1 MQGLL
6 NSGEEGENTMTMA
19 RPAGSANPKAE
30 TKDADV
36 ARLRQRL
43 RGSIVLPQ
51 DGAYEEARQVWN
63 GMIDKRPAA
72 VVYCAAPDDVAETVS
87 LARSQ
92 DLPLAVRGG
101 GHNVAGNS
109 VCGGGIVID
118 LSHMKAVTVDPEH
131 RVVRAE
137 AGLTL
142 GEFDRAT
149 QAHGL
154 ATTMGVVSG
163 TGIAGLTLGGGFGK
177 LGRKHGL
184 TCDNL
189 IAADLVTANGR
200 QMRASADENADLFWA
215 LRGGGGNFGVV
226 TAFEYRLHP
235 VGPEVLAGSLLYDFE
250 QAREVLPAA
259 YGLAHN
265 APDAVSV
272 DIALTM
278 AETDKPVLSISPFY
292 AGVVDEG
299 RRALEPF
306 RSLGSPLEDSI
317 APVAYLDV
325 QSAGDAVFPPGRRYY
340 WKAQYLDEPGDVA
353 FNTLLEKFASAPS
366 AGCLAVLQ
374 QVGGAIARVAE
385 DDTPYVNRGAS
396 YDCFPIAI
404 WDDPAVDEAHV
415 RWVRD
420 FWSAMQ
426 PFSTGGVYA
435 NNLGNE
441 GEERVRAA
449 FGGNYDRLADIKRKY
464 DPANLF
470 RLNQNIRPAE
480 LAT

>member
-1 MQGLL
+1 
-6 NSGEEGENTMTMA
+6 MTTA
-19 RPAGSANPKAE
+19 RRAGSVKPAAE
-30 TKDADV
+30 LEDAEV

-43 RGSIVLPQ
+43 RGSVVLPE
-51 DGAYEEARQVWN
+51 DGAYEEARRVWN

-87 LARSQ
+87 LARSR

-109 VCGGGIVID
+109 VCDGGIVID
-118 LSHMKAVTVDPEH
+118 LSPMKAISVDPKR
-131 RVVRAE
+131 RVARAE

-189 IAADLVTANGR
+189 IAADLVTATGR
-200 QMRASADENADLFWA
+200 QTRASADENADLFWA

-226 TAFEYRLHP
+226 TAFEYRLYP
-235 VGPEVLAGSLLYDFE
+235 VGPEVLAGSLLYDFAR
-250 QAREVLPAA
+250 AREVLPAA
-259 YGLAHN
+259 YRLARN

-272 DIALTM
+272 NIALAM
-278 AETDKPVLSISPFY
+278 ADPDTPVLNVSPFF
-292 AGVVDEG
+292 AGDTAEG
-299 RRALEPF
+299 SQALEPF
-306 RSLGSPLEDSI
+306 RRLGSPLEDSI

-325 QSAGDAVFPPGRRYY
+325 QSAGDAIFPPGRRYY
-340 WKAQYLDEPGDVA
+340 WKAQYLDMPGDAA
-353 FNTLLEKFASAPS
+353 FDTLLEKFASAPS

-385 DDTPYVNRGAS
+385 GDTPYVNRGAS
-396 YDCFPIAI
+396 YDCFPIAA
-404 WDDPAVDEAHV
+404 WDDPADDEAHI

-420 FWSAMQ
+420 FWGAMQ

-435 NNLGNE
+435 NDLGDE
-441 GEERVRAA
+441 GDERVRAA
-449 FGGNYDRLADIKRKY
+449 FGDNCRRLAEIKEKY
-464 DPANLF
+464 DPSNLF
-470 RLNQNIRPAE
+470 RLNQNIRPAQRD
-480 LAT
+480 A

>member
-1 MQGLL
+1 
-6 NSGEEGENTMTMA
+6 MTTA
-19 RPAGSANPKAE
+19 GPASANTATEIDP
-30 TKDADV
+30 ADLEG
-36 ARLRQRL
+36 LRQRM
-43 RGSIVLPQ
+43 RGTIVLPE
-51 DGAYEEARQVWN
+51 DEAFEDARRVWN
-63 GMIDKRPAA
+63 GMVDKRPAA
-72 VVYCAAPDDVAETVS
+72 LVYCATPDDVAETVS

-109 VCGGGIVID
+109 VCDGGIVID
-118 LSHMKAVTVDPEH
+118 LSPMKATSVDPDR
-131 RVVRAE
+131 RVARAE

-142 GEFDRAT
+142 GDFDRAT

-189 IAADLVTANGR
+189 IAADVVTANGR
-200 QMRASADENADLFWA
+200 QMRASVDENADLFWA

-235 VGPEVLAGSLLYDFE
+235 VGPDVLAGSLIYDFG

-259 YGLAHN
+259 YGLARD

-272 DIALTM
+272 DIALAM
-278 AETDKPVLSISPFY
+278 AEPGKPVLNVSPFF
-292 AGVVDEG
+292 AGDIEEG
-299 RRALEPF
+299 RRVLEPF
-306 RSLGSPLEDSI
+306 RRLGRPLEDSI

-325 QSAGDAVFPPGRRYY
+325 QSAGDAIFPPGRRYY
-340 WKAQYLDEPGDVA
+340 WKAQYLDELDDAA
-353 FNTLLEKFASAPS
+353 FDTLLDKFASAPS

-374 QVGGAIARVAE
+374 QVGGAIARVPE
-385 DDTPYVNRGAS
+385 GDTPYGNRGAS

-404 WDDPAVDEAHV
+404 WDDPADDEVHI

-420 FWSAMQ
+420 FWGAMR

-435 NNLGNE
+435 NNLGDE

-449 FGGNYDRLADIKRKY
+449 FGDNYRSLAEIKRKY

-470 RLNQNIRPAE
+470 RLNQNIRPAHHGR
-480 LAT
+480 